1 MKTKKPQF
9 DLEEVVD
16 LHTKSAN
23 LYHSVGHII
32 RAKIQSG
39 EYQVGQKIPSERDL
53 SESLNVSRATVRQ
66 GIENL
71 VKEGI
76 LRKEQGRG
84 TFVAPAKIK
93 QGVLRLLEFSD
104 VIRDNGLKPGFEFL
118 GREVIEATADI
129 ATRLNLS
136 PGEKLVW
143 IQRLMQ
149 VNNSPMLIET
159 SYVSDAICPDLFE
172 FDDSTRGLR
181 ELLLGSC
188 NIQIARAHETFEPVI
203 LEDDEAIQLGVKGG
217 TPALW
222 VEHLAFDLQDAPVAY
237 ITALIRGDRCRFYTD
252 ITFGK

>member
-1 MKTKKPQF
+1 MKSSKPQF
-9 DLEEVVD
+9 EIEEVVD
-16 LHTKSAN
+16 LHTNSSS

-32 RAKIQSG
+32 RTKIQSG
-39 EYQVGQKIPSERDL
+39 EYQVGEKIPSERVL
-53 SESLNVSRATVRQ
+53 SESLNVGRATVRQ
-66 GIENL
+66 GIDNL

-84 TFVAPAKIK
+84 TFVAPAKVK

-104 VIRDNGLKPGFEFL
+104 VIRENGLKPGFEYL
-118 GREVIEATADI
+118 GRKVIDPTPDI

-136 PGEKLVW
+136 PDGKLIW

-159 SYVSDAICPDLFE
+159 SYISSTACPDLLQI
-172 FDDSTRGLR
+172 DDCTRGLR
-181 ELLLGSC
+181 ELLLSVC
-188 NIQIARAHETFEPVI
+188 NIQIVRAHESFEPVI
-203 LEDDEAIQLGVKGG
+203 LENDEAIQLGVEGG

-252 ITFGK
+252 ITFGS